1 MIRLNVFIRVKEEK
15 REAVLVAAKELVT
28 ASQKDKGC
36 IAYDV
41 FESAT
46 RHDVLMICETWKD
59 AEALSAH
66 EHTPHFM
73 TLVPQIEIRILKYS
87 IRHLFHQRTN
97 AVFFIKHYISNFV
110 FRISPVSA
118 NAICIFSALR
128 NDIGV

>member
-46 RHDVLMICETWKD
+46 RHDVLMICVASHLHSVHVVSLKTV
-59 AEALSAH
+59 L
-66 EHTPHFM
+66 
-73 TLVPQIEIRILKYS
+73 IL
-87 IRHLFHQRTN
+87 I
-97 AVFFIKHYISNFV
+97 IKSCFGI
-110 FRISPVSA
+110 I
-118 NAICIFSALR
+118 
-128 NDIGV
+128 

>member
-73 TLVPQIEIRILKYS
+73 TLVPQIEELAEMKLEKFEFYN
-87 IRHLFHQRTN
+87 T
-97 AVFFIKHYISNFV
+97 VYG
-110 FRISPVSA
+110 
-118 NAICIFSALR
+118 ICPLMEQMPYFL
-128 NDIGV
+128 